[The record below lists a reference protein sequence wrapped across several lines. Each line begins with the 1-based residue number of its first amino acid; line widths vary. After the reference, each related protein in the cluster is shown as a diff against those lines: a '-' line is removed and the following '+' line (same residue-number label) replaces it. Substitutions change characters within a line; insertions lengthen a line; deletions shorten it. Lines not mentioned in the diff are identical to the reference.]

1 MTARRTRE
9 IFHEKFQKKSLFCT
23 AVNLLELKELEE
35 IIAKLDQTSSAL
47 SQKEKASLAAALL
60 KDIAAKNHITLKLRK
75 K

>member
-23 AVNLLELKELEE
+23 EVNLLELKELEE
-35 IIAKLDQTSSAL
+35 IIAKLDQTSSTL